1 MDYRLRHPTCE
12 FRDQPGCRGVPSVLQ
27 WLSMGML
34 SGKTAIVTGSG
45 RSIGRAVA
53 KLLAQHGARIVVND
67 LDPRPAEEVADE
79 IRASGGEVVVC
90 NGSVTDPRVPD
101 RIVEAAIESFGSVD
115 VIVNN
120 AGFTWDGVIHKMSDQ
135 QFDAMLDIH
144 LRAPFRMVRAAAPYL
159 RDSAKADLAAGR
171 VPPCRKI
178 VNVSSTSGVAG
189 NPGQINYAAGK
200 MGVVG
205 MTKTIAKEWGRFNIC
220 CNAVAYG
227 FIESRLTQA
236 KELGEQTSTGV
247 ALGIPRSQRE
257 EALHH
262 IPLGRYGTPE
272 EAAGPVLFLASP
284 LSDYVTG
291 SVVLV
296 TGGSVV

>member
-1 MDYRLRHPTCE
+1 
-12 FRDQPGCRGVPSVLQ
+12 
-27 WLSMGML
+27 MGLL

-45 RSIGRAVA
+45 RSIGKAVA
-53 KLLAQHGARIVVND
+53 KLLAKHGARLVVND
-67 LDPRPAEEVADE
+67 LDPQPAEETAEE
-79 IRASGGEVVVC
+79 IRTDGGEAAVC
-90 NGSVTDPRVPD
+90 TGSVTDPEVPD
-101 RIVEAAIESFGSVD
+101 RIVSTALDAYGSVD

-120 AGFTWDGVIHKMSDQ
+120 AGYTWDGVIHKMGDD
-135 QFDAMLDIH
+135 QFDAMLDVH
-144 LRAPFRMVRAAAPYL
+144 LRAPFRMVRAAAPFL

-171 VPPCRKI
+171 TPPCRKI

-189 NPGQINYAAGK
+189 NAGQINYAAGK

-236 KELGEQTSTGV
+236 KELGETTSAGV
-247 ALGIPRSQRE
+247 ALGIPQSQRE
-257 EALHH
+257 AAVRY
-262 IPLGRYGTPE
+262 IPLQRYGTPE
-272 EAAGPVLFLASP
+272 DAAGPVLFLASP